1 MNSVF
6 YYSLLQYRYAQSL
19 GEVLNVGVLLL
30 FPEQRQ
36 ATFIH
41 PERLGR
47 IRKLYPKFSEKVI
60 RSYFKGII
68 ARTNQLT
75 KQPEIFADY
84 EEHPRQLI
92 DNEIFIRDSSALQF
106 GELKTSV
113 LYSEDLPAISEQ
125 FYKLYLSFYD
135 EDEQQRVRHDEN
147 YLLKEYQKR
156 LQRRLNGLLS
166 REAFEHPFTIKPEG
180 TNFAYQFAFA
190 WQNGSYNLVKPVS
203 FDLKLEQSITDK
215 VTLNL
220 GQFTV
225 LRPYAEQNNARFD
238 VLVARPKDHQL
249 YKPYDQAIK
258 LLDDQ
263 PFVKIVEEEQLDVYS
278 EKTAEALR

>member
-30 FPEQRQ
+30 FPEQRT
-36 ATFIH
+36 ATFLY

-60 RSYFKGII
+60 RSYFKGIV

-75 KQPEIFADY
+75 KQPEVFADY
-84 EEHPRQLI
+84 EAHPRQLI
-92 DNEIFIRDSSALQF
+92 DNEILIRDSSALQF
-106 GELKTSV
+106 GELKTAV
-113 LYSEDLPAISEQ
+113 LYTEDLTAISDQ
-125 FYKLYLSFYD
+125 FYKLYLSFY
-135 EDEQQRVRHDEN
+135 EESEHQIRHDEG

-156 LQRRLNGLLS
+156 LQRQLKGLLS
-166 REAFEHPFTIKPEG
+166 REAFERPVTVKPEG
-180 TNFAYQFAFA
+180 TNFTYQFPFA
-190 WQNGSYNLVKPVS
+190 WQNGSFNLVKPVS

-215 VTLNL
+215 ATLNV

-225 LRPYAEQNNARFD
+225 LRPYAEQRNARFD
-238 VLVARPKDHQL
+238 VLAARPKNRQL
-249 YKPYDQAIK
+249 YKPYDQAIQ
-258 LLDDQ
+258 LLADQ
-263 PFVKIVEEEQLDVYS
+263 PHVKIVEEQQLDTYA
-278 EKTAEALR
+278 EKTAEALS

>member
-19 GEVLNVGVLLL
+19 GEVLNIGVLLL
-30 FPEQRQ
+30 FPEQRT
-36 ATFIH
+36 ATFLH

-60 RSYFKGII
+60 RSYFKGIV
-68 ARTNQLT
+68 ARTKQLT

-84 EEHPRQLI
+84 EAHPRQLI
-92 DNEIFIRDSSALQF
+92 DNEILIRDSSALQF
-106 GELKTSV
+106 GELKTAV
-113 LYSEDLPAISEQ
+113 LYTEDLSAIGEQ
-125 FYKLYLSFYD
+125 FYKLYLSFY
-135 EDEQQRVRHDEN
+135 EETQHNVRHDES

-166 REAFEHPFTIKPEG
+166 REAFDHPITVKLEG

-190 WQNGSYNLVKPVS
+190 WQNGSFNLVKPVS

-215 VTLNL
+215 ATLNV

-225 LRPYAEQNNARFD
+225 LRPFAEQRNARFD
-238 VLVARPKDHQL
+238 VLVARPKDRQL
-249 YKPYDQAIK
+249 YKPYDQAIQ
-258 LLDDQ
+258 LLSDQ
-263 PFVKIVEEEQLDVYS
+263 PFVKIVEEEQLDTYS
-278 EKTAEALR
+278 EKTAKALR

>member
-6 YYSLLQYRYAQSL
+6 YYSLLQYRYTQSL

-30 FPEQRQ
+30 FPEQRT
-36 ATFIH
+36 AMFLH

-47 IRKLYPKFSEKVI
+47 IRKLYPKFAEKII
-60 RSYFKGII
+60 RSYFKGLV

-75 KQPEIFADY
+75 RQPEIFADY
-84 EEHPRQLI
+84 EGHPRQLI
-92 DNEIFIRDSSALQF
+92 DNEILIRDSSALQF
-106 GELKTSV
+106 GELKTAV
-113 LYSEDLPAISEQ
+113 LYTEDLEAISEQ

-135 EDEQQRVRHDEN
+135 EHEHRARHDES

-156 LQRRLNGLLS
+156 LLRRLNGLLS
-166 REAFEHPFTIKPEG
+166 REAFDHPVTVKPEG
-180 TNFAYQFAFA
+180 TNFTYQFAFA
-190 WQNGSYNLVKPVS
+190 WQNGSFNLVKPVS

-220 GQFTV
+220 GQFTL
-225 LRPYAEQNNARFD
+225 LRPYAQQHNARFD
-238 VLVARPKDHQL
+238 ILVARPKDRQL
-249 YKPYDQAIK
+249 YKPYDQAIH
-258 LLDDQ
+258 LLADQ
-263 PFVKIVEEEQLDVYS
+263 PYVKIVEEEQLDNYS